1 MKTKTLFTVAVALL
15 VVLAVVGGYASEEQ
29 PVAVDEAMK
38 MFEGTYENNEY
49 SSWTYPQKCDI
60 TSDGTI
66 VQWSRSTSKKP
77 SWIGDITIVNSWA
90 DTEGNLYCQVDV
102 SFRNDGHNQALWKLD
117 ITGGI
122 LEINYTE
129 TVGHEYPQNIEPDPD
144 LNASPKLVY
153 LIYNRQ

>member
-1 MKTKTLFTVAVALL
+1 
-15 VVLAVVGGYASEEQ
+15 
-29 PVAVDEAMK
+29 
-38 MFEGTYENNEY
+38 
-49 SSWTYPQKCDI
+49 
-60 TSDGTI
+60 
-66 VQWSRSTSKKP
+66 
-77 SWIGDITIVNSWA
+77 
-90 DTEGNLYCQVDV
+90 VDV